1 MKLIKYTF
9 LLLISYPLFSQQSF
23 PENGVKSTFSP
34 IYAFTNANIIISPE
48 KQIHNGTLLIKEDKI
63 IAVDSVINIPDGAII
78 KDLNGD
84 FIYPSFIDLYSDY
97 GIKPNQKGDYN
108 YRPQFESKKI
118 GAYHWNQLIHPEINT
133 RVNSNIMKNKAEKY
147 LKSGYGVVLSHKQD
161 GISRGTRF
169 SFII

>member
-97 GIKPNQKGDYN
+97 GIKPAQKGDYN

-118 GAYHWNQLIHPEINT
+118 GAYHWNQAIHPEINAASEFEH
-133 RVNSNIMKNKAEKY
+133 NEKQAEKC
-147 LKSGYGVVLSHKQD
+147 
-161 GISRGTRF
+161 
-169 SFII
+169 